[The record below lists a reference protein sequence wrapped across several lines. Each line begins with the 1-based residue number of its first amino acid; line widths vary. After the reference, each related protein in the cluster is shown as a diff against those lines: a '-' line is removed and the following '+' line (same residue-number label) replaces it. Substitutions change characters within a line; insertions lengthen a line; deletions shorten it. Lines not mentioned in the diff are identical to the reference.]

1 MERAWYHEQR
11 VGRAP
16 LVGLDG
22 DFLEVHRGCAV
33 VVLQANIARIGTRTA
48 NRLIPG
54 MPLRN
59 RLISDES
66 VDDLTVQLHDG
77 LLPFESD
84 IHGVPLTSRFLVA
97 FGHFA
102 ERVKRAG

>member
-22 DFLEVHRGCAV
+22 DFLEVDRGCAV
-33 VVLQANIARIGTRTA
+33 VVLQADIARIGTRTA
-48 NRLIPG
+48 NRLI
-54 MPLRN
+54 
-59 RLISDES
+59 SDES
-66 VDDLTVQLHDG
+66 VDHLTVQLHDG

-84 IHGVPLTSRFLVA
+84 IHGVPLSSRFLVA